1 MRTLGWILVILGL
14 LLLWPFGGLLGLF
27 LGLLLLVLAL
37 VLAPLAL
44 VLAVLLLPLV
54 LVLALGAALVKI
66 LWPVLLIAA
75 GIWLLFQ
82 GRGDDAD

>member
-1 MRTLGWILVILGL
+1 VRTLGWILVILGL
-14 LLLWPFGGLLGLF
+14 LLLWPLGGLVGLL

-66 LWPVLLIAA
+66 LWPLLFIAA
-75 GIWLLFQ
+75 GIWLIFRE
-82 GRGDDAD
+82 RGDDAD